1 MTTDKADRILSP
13 EFKGVDHNVF
23 MLIPEQGDDGL
34 PKGDS
39 LKSLYETISRLNG
52 EGRILSAYTPGY
64 GGAAEAV
71 LKMAVGNGIGFAF
84 DEGVCAN
91 RLFGYAY
98 GSFIIET
105 TEPVSLIEELS
116 AAGQRAVFLGKTTED
131 KSLIGWG
138 ERIGLDEIEKLY
150 EEKLEPI
157 YSCNHRA
164 CGKPDGN
171 VQL

>member
-1 MTTDKADRILSP
+1 
-13 EFKGVDHNVF
+13 

-131 KSLIGWG
+131 K
-138 ERIGLDEIEKLY
+138 
-150 EEKLEPI
+150 P
-157 YSCNHRA
+157 
-164 CGKPDGN
+164 
-171 VQL
+171 